1 MKIIIGGAGEVGTHL
16 SKMLAKEK
24 QDIILIDQSEERLNF
39 LRNVEVMTVVGN
51 PTSIHDLQMAG
62 VGSADIFIGVT
73 PEESTNMTACMLATN
88 LGAVKTIARVSNDE
102 YFLPKNLEFF
112 EKLGV
117 DSLICPETLAAQEII
132 GALNKPW
139 TRQWWELCGGAL
151 ILIGVKVRDN
161 APIVDKFLYDLS
173 KEEKIYH
180 IVAIKR
186 DNQTIIP
193 GGKDQVKSGDILFFT
208 TTREHINDV
217 KHLSG
222 KDDIN
227 VNKVTI
233 MGGSQIALKVAE
245 QLPGNIRIKILEKNK
260 GKSFKLA
267 EKVGNNV
274 MIIHGDGRDTDLLT
288 QENIKSCD
296 AFLALTENSE
306 ANVLACVAAKTF
318 GVQKT
323 VAKIENIDYIQM
335 AEKLDIGTVINKKLI
350 AASHIYRFL
359 LDADVS
365 NVKCLAFANA
375 DVAELIAHSNS
386 KITRKQVKN
395 LKLPKDMTLG
405 GLIRDGV
412 PQIIEGDT
420 LIQDGDHVVVFCLDT
435 AMRKLE
441 DYFN

>member
-16 SKMLAKEK
+16 SKMLAREK
-24 QDIILIDQSEERLNF
+24 QDIILMDQSEERLNF
-39 LRNVEVMTVVGN
+39 SSNAEVMTVVGN
-51 PTSIHDLQMAG
+51 PTSIQDLQMAG
-62 VGSADIFIGVT
+62 IKNADIFIGVT

-88 LGAVKTIARVSNDE
+88 LGATKTIARVSNEE

-117 DSLICPETLAAQEII
+117 DSLICPETLAAQEIVS
-132 GALNKPW
+132 ALKKPW

-161 APIVDKFLYDLS
+161 AAIVDKYLYDLS

-208 TTREHINDV
+208 TTREHIDV
-217 KHLSG
+217 VKNLSG

-245 QLPGNIRIKILEKNK
+245 QLPGNLRIKILEKNK

-296 AFLALTENSE
+296 AFLALTDNSE
-306 ANVLACVAAKTF
+306 ANVLACLTAKTF

-350 AASHIYRFL
+350 AASHIYQFL

-386 KITRKQVKN
+386 KITRKPVKD

>member
-16 SKMLAKEK
+16 SKMLAREK
-24 QDIILIDQSEERLNF
+24 QDIILMDQNEERLNF
-39 LRNVEVMTVVGN
+39 PSNSEVMTVVGN
-51 PTSIHDLQMAG
+51 PTSIQDLQMAG
-62 VGSADIFIGVT
+62 IKNADIFIGVT

-88 LGAVKTIARVSNDE
+88 LGADKTIARVSNEE

-117 DSLICPETLAAQEII
+117 DSLICPEMLAAQEIVS
-132 GALNKPW
+132 AVQRPW

-151 ILIGVKVRDN
+151 ILIGVKVRNN

-186 DNQTIIP
+186 DNETIIP
-193 GGKDQVKSGDILFFT
+193 GGKDQVKSGDILFYT

-217 KHLSG
+217 KNLSG
-222 KDDIN
+222 KEDIN
-227 VNKVTI
+227 VYKVTI

-245 QLPGNIRIKILEKNK
+245 LLPGNLRIKILERDR

-296 AFLALTENSE
+296 AFIALTDNSE
-306 ANVLACVAAKTF
+306 ANVLACLTAKTF

-386 KITRKQVKN
+386 KITRKPVKD
-395 LKLPKDMTLG
+395 LKLPKDLTLG

-435 AMRKLE
+435 AMRKVE
-441 DYFN
+441 DYFS